1 MPVVLKSTPDSGS
14 TSFEPHPPGS
24 FLAVL
29 ADVFVKATPNKYKGQ
44 IMTMGKNKGKPDD
57 REFIEKVCFAFLT
70 EEPIEIEGELKPR
83 YASYWAS
90 AGLGTAEYP
99 SNARKFLKGWWPTLT
114 DAIIDAGLDL
124 DRFVGKGAYIT
135 ITNSP
140 DKNDPSKVWS
150 NVVGAMQP
158 PKGSTI
164 PLIPA
169 DFVRHDAKAQQPAAA
184 TAAQVVGTVATSPM
198 GAPIAQPTQKMA
210 APDLKLQQQQA
221 RHAPPLTEEENSLP
235 ALDQYEAT
243 APPADDE
250 VQPW

>member
-70 EEPIEIEGELKPR
+70 EEPIEIDGELKPR

-169 DFVRHDAKAQQPAAA
+169 DFVRHDAKAQQSVPAPVAA
-184 TAAQVVGTVATSPM
+184 PATQPV
-198 GAPIAQPTQKMA
+198 QPTQKMA

-235 ALDQYEAT
+235 ALDQYEAA
-243 APPADDE
+243 APPSDDDIL
-250 VQPW
+250 PF

>member
-1 MPVVLKSTPDSGS
+1 MSTILKSSQPSES
-14 TSFEPHPPGS
+14 SFEPHPPGS

-29 ADVFVKATPNKYKGQ
+29 ADVFVKSIPNKYRGQ

-114 DAIIDAGLDL
+114 DATIDAGLDL
-124 DRFVGKGAYIT
+124 DKFIGRGAYIT
-135 ITNSP
+135 IVNAP
-140 DKNDPSKVWS
+140 DKNDPNKVWS

-169 DFVRHDAKAQQPAAA
+169 DFVRHDAKQQTASAPATQA
-184 TAAQVVGTVATSPM
+184 TPVQ
-198 GAPIAQPTQKMA
+198 QPTQAMPK
-210 APDLKLQQQQA
+210 PDLKVQQQQA
-221 RHAPPLTEEENSLP
+221 RHAPPLEAHEN
-235 ALDQYEAT
+235 ALDELDKHEG
-243 APPADDE
+243 ADDD
-250 VQPW
+250 VNPW

>member
-1 MPVVLKSTPDSGS
+1 MATILKTSESSGGGN
-14 TSFEPHPPGS
+14 FEPHPPGS

-29 ADVFVKATPNKYKGQ
+29 ADVFVKSIPNKYRGQ
-44 IMTMGKNKGKPDD
+44 MLTMGKNKGKPDE

-70 EEPIEIEGELKPR
+70 EEPIEIDGELKPR

-114 DAIIDAGLDL
+114 DATIDAGLDL
-124 DRFVGKGAYIT
+124 DKFIGRGAYIT
-135 ITNSP
+135 IVNTP
-140 DKNDPSKVWS
+140 DKNDPNKVWS

-169 DFVRHDAKAQQPAAA
+169 DFVRHDAKQAPAPQAAPVQQS
-184 TAAQVVGTVATSPM
+184 TRQVP
-198 GAPIAQPTQKMA
+198 Q
-210 APDLKLQQQQA
+210 PDLKVQSKHAAPLTAEENALPQLDQFEA
-221 RHAPPLTEEENSLP
+221 AAPP
-235 ALDQYEAT
+235 
-243 APPADDE
+243 DDSE
-250 VQPW
+250 VNPW

>member
-1 MPVVLKSTPDSGS
+1 MATILKTSESSGGGN
-14 TSFEPHPPGS
+14 FEPHPPGS

-29 ADVFVKATPNKYKGQ
+29 ADVFIKSTPNKYKGQ
-44 IMTMGKNKGKPDD
+44 MLTMGKNKGKPDE

-70 EEPIEIEGELKPR
+70 EEPIEIDGELKPR

-114 DAIIDAGLDL
+114 DATIDAGLDL
-124 DRFVGKGAYIT
+124 DKFIGRGAYIT
-135 ITNSP
+135 IVNTP
-140 DKNDPSKVWS
+140 DKNDPNKVWS

-169 DFVRHDAKAQQPAAA
+169 DFVRHDAKQQAAPAAA
-184 TAAQVVGTVATSPM
+184 PV
-198 GAPIAQPTQKMA
+198 AQPAPVQQPSQKMPP
-210 APDLKLQQQQA
+210 PDLKVQQQQA
-221 RHAPPLTEEENSLP
+221 RHAPPLTAEENALP
-235 ALDQYEAT
+235 ELDRHEVV
-243 APPADDE
+243 DDSE
-250 VQPW
+250 VNPW